1 VIFFV
6 TGGSRGIGEAI
17 VLEAIRQGHDV
28 GFTHVANEQRAA
40 GVVAAA
46 RQIRPEAHCRA
57 YQLDVRLSAAVE
69 EVGDRFLNDFGNVD
83 AVVPNAGINR
93 RNLML
98 SMSDEEWDDVLRTN
112 LTGVFYVCRQFLPT
126 MLANRFGRFVLISS
140 LGHRGV
146 SGQANYCAAK
156 AGLHGLSASIAKE
169 YGRKGITSN
178 VVVPG
183 FFETDLTRG
192 TMSDANKSFWLQYCP
207 VGRMGE
213 LNEVATVVMFL
224 ASGAASF
231 VNGQE
236 LPVNGGLD
244 WAP

>member
-1 VIFFV
+1 MIFFV

-17 VLEAIRQGHDV
+17 VLEATRQGHDV
-28 GFTHVANEQRAA
+28 GFTHLANEKLAA
-40 GVVAAA
+40 DVVAAA
-46 RQIRPEAHCRA
+46 KTIREDAQCKT
-57 YQLDVRLSAAVE
+57 YQLDVRNSSAVE
-69 EVGDRFLNDFGNVD
+69 EVADRFLDDFGNVD
-83 AVVPNAGINR
+83 VVVSNAGINR

-98 SMSDEEWDDVLRTN
+98 SMSDEEWDDVLQTN
-112 LTGVFYVCRQFLPT
+112 LTGSFYVCRQFLPT

-140 LGHRGV
+140 LGYRGV
-146 SGQANYCAAK
+146 TGQANYCAAK
-156 AGLHGLSASIAKE
+156 AGLHGLSAAIAKE

-183 FFETDLTRG
+183 FFETDMMRT
-192 TMSDANKSFWLQYCP
+192 TMSDLNKSYWLKYCP
-207 VGRMGE
+207 MGRMGE
-213 LNEVATVVMFL
+213 LNEVASVVMFL
-224 ASGAASF
+224 ASDAASF